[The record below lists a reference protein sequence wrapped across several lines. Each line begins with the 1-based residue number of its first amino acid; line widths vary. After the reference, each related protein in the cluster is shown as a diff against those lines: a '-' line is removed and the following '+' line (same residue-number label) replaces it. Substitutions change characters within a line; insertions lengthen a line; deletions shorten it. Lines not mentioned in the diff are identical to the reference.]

1 MKVIAV
7 MPAFRE
13 ETRITAAISGILPL
27 VDQIVVVDDGS
38 CDATPER
45 AKETGVVVLRH
56 VLNRGQGAALRTGT
70 EAALKLGADIIV
82 HIDADGQ
89 HAPES
94 LPSLLAPLKEG
105 KADVVFGSR
114 FLGLSSEGMP
124 FARRV
129 LLVAAKR
136 FNALALGV
144 PRKVTDPQ
152 SGLRAMT
159 AEAARV
165 VDFRQDRMAHCSE
178 ILRLVT
184 RSKLRWTEV
193 PVRIRYTAETL
204 AKGQNGISPPL
215 AAFKIAWEL
224 FIGAFS

>member
-7 MPAFRE
+7 MPAYKE
-13 ETRITAAISGILPL
+13 ETRIAAAISGIKPL
-27 VDQIVVVDDGS
+27 VDQVVVVDDGS
-38 CDATPER
+38 PDATAEC
-45 AKETGVVVLRH
+45 ATETGVTVLRH
-56 VLNRGQGAALRTGT
+56 SLNRGQGAALRTGT
-70 EAALKLGADIIV
+70 EAALKLGADVIV

-94 LPSLLAPLKEG
+94 LPALLAPLKEH

-114 FLGLSSEGMP
+114 FLGLSSQGMP
-124 FARRV
+124 FARR
-129 LLVAAKR
+129 LLLIAAKR

-159 AEAARV
+159 AEAARQI
-165 VDFRQDRMAHCSE
+165 DFRQDRMAHCSE

-184 RSKLRWTEV
+184 RSKLRWVEV
-193 PVRIRYTAETL
+193 PVRVHYTAETL
-204 AKGQNGISPPL
+204 AKGQNGMSPPL
-215 AAFKIAWEL
+215 AAFKIVWEL

>member
-13 ETRITAAISGILPL
+13 ETRIAAAISGIKPL
-27 VDQIVVVDDGS
+27 VDQLIVVDDGS
-38 CDATPER
+38 GDATADR
-45 AKETGVVVLRH
+45 AAETGVVVLRH
-56 VLNRGQGAALRTGT
+56 WLNRGQGAALRTGT

-94 LPSLLAPLKEG
+94 LPALLAPLKEE

-124 FARRV
+124 MARRI
-129 LLVAAKR
+129 LLIAAKR

-159 AEAARV
+159 AEAAKQI
-165 VDFRQDRMAHCSE
+165 DFRQDRMAHCSE

-184 RSKLRWTEV
+184 HSKLRWTEV
-193 PVRIRYTAETL
+193 PVRIHYTAETL
-204 AKGQNGISPPL
+204 AKGQNGMSPPL
-215 AAFKIAWEL
+215 AAFKIVWEL